1 MWEMCYIDYKII
13 MNLES
18 KFVGINHSM
27 TAMKTREV
35 RPQFAILGV
44 LELELEQEKMVLIK
58 K

>member
-1 MWEMCYIDYKII
+1 

-27 TAMKTREV
+27 TTAMKTREV

-44 LELELEQEKMVLIK
+44 LELELEQEKMALIK

>member
-1 MWEMCYIDYKII
+1 MCYIDYKII